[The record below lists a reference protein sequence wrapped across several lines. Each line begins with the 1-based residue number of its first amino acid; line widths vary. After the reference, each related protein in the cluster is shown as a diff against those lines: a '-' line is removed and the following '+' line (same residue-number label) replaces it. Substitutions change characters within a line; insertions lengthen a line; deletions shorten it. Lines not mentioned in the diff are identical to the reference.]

1 MLVIMNIIEKK
12 GISQLR
18 LAKMRVDG
26 KLIGSRPNAG
36 WTRCQTSVVL
46 RTNGTTFLQIHEQ
59 DVHHEQAS
67 L

>member
-1 MLVIMNIIEKK
+1 
-12 GISQLR
+12 
-18 LAKMRVDG
+18 MRVDG